1 MSSSPRPRNQ
11 SAPSAPS
18 VAAEEMAP
26 VDALLMHADA
36 DPRKRSSL
44 VGLCV
49 LGSSPEWPALVATV
63 ERATRRVPR
72 LRQRVVSPLLPISR
86 PYWVEDPDFD
96 IDYHLRHVRIPHPGG
111 FQELMTLTELAA
123 MAPLDP
129 ARPLWELT
137 LVEGLRRPGAS
148 GERAALLWKFSHAL
162 GDGVGVLQIA
172 LSLLDLDAAT
182 VSVAT
187 ASDLPKATVPPAAG
201 GGKSRTG
208 LLRDRLVELP
218 IDLTADAFRAGMW
231 VTGAGLRAAAEPRR
245 AAGQV
250 VGFARSL
257 RRLVTPPDAAPSPA
271 LRHRGTKRRL
281 LVHEVSLEALKKA
294 GRAAGGS
301 VNDAYLSGVLG
312 GMRRYHEAIGV
323 GVDRLPMAVPVYGR
337 PGTATGLAAATA
349 NAPGGNHFSA
359 IRFAAPVADQDPA
372 SRIRE
377 VGALVAAGRREPA
390 LGAADTLARVFGR
403 TPAVLVNEI
412 ARQQGQLDMQA
423 SNVAG
428 FPMPVYLAGSAVEGM
443 FSFGPTPGVAVMFVL
458 LSYNGTCGI
467 GVTLDEAAIEDP
479 ELFARCIAE
488 GFDEVLALAD
498 PPPVVLPD
506 LPRTRRTKAGLNG
519 AGSDV

>member
-1 MSSSPRPRNQ
+1 
-11 SAPSAPS
+11 
-18 VAAEEMAP
+18 
-26 VDALLMHADA
+26 MHADA

-44 VGLCV
+44 VGLC
-49 LGSSPEWPALVATV
+49 LLDSTPPWPQLLSTV
-63 ERATRRVPR
+63 ERATRRIPR

-96 IDYHLRHVRIPHPGG
+96 LEYHLRHVRIPHPGG

-137 LVEGLRRPGAS
+137 LVEGLRSPDAP

-172 LSLLDLDAAT
+172 LSLFDLDAQ
-182 VSVAT
+182 VARGDDVDEAP
-187 ASDLPKATVPPAAG
+187 ASPVRT
-201 GGKSRTG
+201 GKSRSG

-218 IDLTADAFRAGMW
+218 VDLTTDAFRAGMW
-231 VTGAGLRAAAEPRR
+231 VAGTSLRVAADPGR

-250 VGFARSL
+250 LGFARSL
-257 RRLVTPPDAAPSPA
+257 RRLVTPPDAAQSPA
-271 LRHRGTKRRL
+271 LRQRGTKRRL
-281 LVHEVSLEALKKA
+281 LVHEVPLDRLKQA

-301 VNDAYLSGVLG
+301 VNDAYLSAVLG

-323 GVDRLPMAVPVYGR
+323 AVDRLPMAVPVYGR
-337 PGTATGLAAATA
+337 PGTATGLSAAAA
-349 NAPGGNHFSA
+349 QDSPGGNHFSA
-359 IRFAAPVADQDPA
+359 IRFSAPVADEDPG
-372 SRIRE
+372 SRMRQL
-377 VGALVAAGRREPA
+377 GALVAAGRQEPA
-390 LGAADTLARVFGR
+390 LGVPDTLARVFAR
-403 TPAVLVNEI
+403 TPAVLLNEI

-428 FPMPVYLAGSAVEGM
+428 FPGQVYLAGSAVEGM

-479 ELFARCIAE
+479 ELFARCVAE

-498 PPPVVLPD
+498 PPPVALPD
-506 LPRTRRTKAGLNG
+506 LAARRAARPRRTNAGLKG